1 MAEEKIIDIK
11 KRVCIAG
18 RKSVEELI
26 KVAEESIIHGRLADG
41 DGDDLSAD
49 KLTRAAQAKKI
60 AIMDAFE
67 ILEKVE
73 QVENDIAETEG
84 SGGAKEKIPMSPA
97 ESRANRR
104 Q

>member
-11 KRVCIAG
+11 KRVCLAG
-18 RKSVEELI
+18 RAAANELI
-26 KVAEESIIHGRLADG
+26 KVAEESIISGRLADG
-41 DGDDLSAD
+41 EGDDLSAD

-73 QVENDIAETEG
+73 QVENDIAEVE
-84 SGGAKEKIPMSPA
+84 SGGVKVMIPSSPA
-97 ESRANRR
+97 ESRAKK
-104 Q
+104 